1 MSLSQEVECHEGYRQ
16 NHLAHL
22 ADAEAECAAVRA
34 ESDRHCE
41 AIRAENEK
49 RAQDEYWKLVREGVR
64 DTEQRVQRLDR
75 TARLEAKKSILNM
88 KQEAVSRAFELAKD
102 KIAELPERDYI
113 GFLAREAAGAA
124 ITGQEEV
131 IFCERD
137 RAAVGA
143 KAVRAANELLA
154 ARGMPATL
162 TLADATREMAG
173 GSSSSRATSRSTAP
187 WIPCSTSP
195 GESWPRA
202 WPRCSLR
209 AEAAPG
215 S

>member
-1 MSLSQEVECHEGYRQ
+1 MKGIDKITSRI
-16 NHLAHL
+16 L

-102 KIAELPERDYI
+102 KISELPERDYI

-137 RAAVGA
+137 RSAVGA

-173 GSSSSRATSRSTAP
+173 GLILKQGDIEVNCTVDTLLDLTR
-187 WIPCSTSP
+187 
-195 GESWPRA
+195 GELAARV
-202 WPRCSLR
+202 
-209 AEAAPG
+209 AEVLFEG
-215 S
+215 

>member
-1 MSLSQEVECHEGYRQ
+1 MKGIDKITSRII
-16 NHLAHL
+16 
-22 ADAEAECAAVRA
+22 ADAEAECAAVKK
-34 ESDRHCE
+34 ESDERVA
-41 AIRAENEK
+41 AIREENER
-49 RAQDEYWKLVREGVR
+49 RAQEEYLRLVREGVK

-173 GSSSSRATSRSTAP
+173 GLMLKQGDIEVNCTVDTLLDLAR
-187 WIPCSTSP
+187 
-195 GESWPRA
+195 GELAARV
-202 WPRCSLR
+202 
-209 AEAAPG
+209 AEVLFE

>member
-1 MSLSQEVECHEGYRQ
+1 MKGIDKITSRII
-16 NHLAHL
+16 
-22 ADAEAECAAVRA
+22 ADAEAECRDVKRESDERCAAV
-34 ESDRHCE
+34 
-41 AIRAENEK
+41 RAENEK
-49 RAQDEYWKLVREGVR
+49 RAQDEYWKLVREGVK

-173 GSSSSRATSRSTAP
+173 GLILKQGDIEVNCTVDTLLDLTR
-187 WIPCSTSP
+187 
-195 GESWPRA
+195 GELAARV
-202 WPRCSLR
+202 
-209 AEAAPG
+209 AEVLFEG
-215 S
+215 